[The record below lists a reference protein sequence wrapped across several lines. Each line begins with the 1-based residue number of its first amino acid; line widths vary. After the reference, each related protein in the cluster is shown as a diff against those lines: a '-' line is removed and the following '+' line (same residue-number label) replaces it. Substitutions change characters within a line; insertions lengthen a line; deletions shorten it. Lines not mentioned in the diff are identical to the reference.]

1 MPVCTPVTAA
11 REMAAL
17 PSVEPGV
24 EWVESAFQKPH
35 PSDPHMGHQTEVG
48 QLEGERGNRCWGGH

>member
-17 PSVEPGV
+17 PGVEPGV

-48 QLEGERGNRCWGGH
+48 QLEGERG